1 MAAARDR
8 RGLAATRRASRDEA
22 LGSLIVVPVPPVDTR
37 ALMADIERE
46 VRERR
51 RRGDLDPEF
60 ERELDEAFAAVA
72 PPGAF
77 GGGFDTIVDQAAR
90 HAVVDYDVPI
100 TGRRPL
106 RIVKRA
112 VKQLTAW
119 YLIFVG
125 RQVVAFAGT
134 TLRAL
139 RILGARVD
147 AVEGRSPATDPR
159 VGATTAPV
167 DADVDLEPWTA
178 PIVEACADR
187 PEGRVL
193 HGDCGD
199 GALLVAL
206 ADAGIDA
213 YGTDARL
220 DAAAC
225 ADARELEVRRDGTL
239 EHLRTLPDGA
249 LAGLVLSGCVDR
261 LVLGDLVELAGQ
273 AVRVTAPGA
282 PIVVVGRHPAAWA
295 LDRAEVARDLAP
307 GHPLHAATWQHLLE
321 HHGARDIGAHAAPV
335 TIPDAVR
342 ASSDPALHA
351 VAAAVFA
358 PASFMVVARRA

>member
-1 MAAARDR
+1 
-8 RGLAATRRASRDEA
+8 
-22 LGSLIVVPVPPVDTR
+22 VVPVPPVDTR

-106 RIVKRA
+106 RIVKRV

-125 RQVVAFAGT
+125 RQFVAFAST
-134 TLRAL
+134 VLRAL

-147 AVEGRSPATDPR
+147 AVEARSPATDAR
-159 VGATTAPV
+159 VAAVATTV
-167 DADVDLEPWTA
+167 TGDVDLAPWA
-178 PIVEACADR
+178 AAVVERFADR
-187 PEGRVL
+187 PFGRVL
-193 HGDCGD
+193 HGDCAD

-206 ADAGIDA
+206 ADAGVDA
-213 YGTDARL
+213 YGTDPRL
-220 DAAAC
+220 DAAAR
-225 ADARELEVRRDGTL
+225 ADAREIEVRREGTL

-261 LVLGDLVELAGQ
+261 LVLGDLIELARQ
-273 AVRVTAPGA
+273 AVRVTGPGGA
-282 PIVVVGRHPAAWA
+282 VVVVGRHPASWA
-295 LDRAEVARDLAP
+295 RDQSEVARDLAP
-307 GHPLHAATWQHLLE
+307 GRPLHAATWQHLLVGE
-321 HHGARDIGAHAAPV
+321 GAGDVVACNADPAV
-335 TIPDAVR
+335 PDAVR
-342 ASSDPALHA
+342 ESSD
-351 VAAAVFA
+351 AAVRAMAAVLYA
-358 PASFMVVARRA
+358 PPSFMVAARRP